1 MDEAA
6 VGTVL
11 PEQGAT
17 PARSPAAGGRHRQR
31 PGGGPP
37 ASWLVNDPWVVGTW
51 TIGGAV
57 GGAVGA
63 GRHRYRGEP
72 ARGPAGRRDPAGADP
87 SLSTLVRRGLGW
99 SFASTLLSRLGQL
112 ASGIILAHLLVPDD
126 YGLFAVAT
134 VALVLLA
141 NINDLGIEQVLVRW
155 PGELSR
161 VAPTATTVI
170 FGFSCVLFAG
180 FAAAAP
186 AFATAL
192 GAPEA
197 TGIVRALALGVL
209 VNGALAVPSAT
220 LTRSFRQDLRTY
232 ADLAGFIVTTGLTLA
247 LALLGFGVWS
257 LVWGR
262 LIGNAVNSVL
272 HLVFAPAR
280 YRPGFDLAIARELL
294 AGGLPL
300 AGATLLA
307 VAMVNVDNVIVGRT
321 LGPAVLGLYVLAFNL
336 SSWPVNLL
344 SIPVARVSVPAF
356 ARLQDDPARLRRA
369 FARSLGLLMAAAV
382 PICVLLAVL
391 ALPAIRV
398 VYGAKWAGAAPALAF
413 LAVLGLARVIL
424 QLCFDLL
431 IAAGHGR
438 RTLGLQALWLAVLT
452 PALAVGAHLGGIAG
466 VGIAHMLVAVGVM
479 VPAFLA
485 ALGRLGFRPLELAR
499 SIWVPVVGAAGLVVA
514 PLLALRLL
522 HPDLLVLA
530 AGGIGGLALYLP
542 VLALKRHELRALRAS

>member
-11 PEQGAT
+11 PERGAP

-31 PGGGPP
+31 PGSGPR
-37 ASWLVNDPWVVGTW
+37 ASWLINDPWVVGTS
-51 TIGGAV
+51 TTGAATV
-57 GGAVGA
+57 
-63 GRHRYRGEP
+63 GRHRRRG
-72 ARGPAGRRDPAGADP
+72 DPMGGDQP
-87 SLSTLVRRGLGW
+87 LSKLVRRGLGW
-99 SFASTLLSRLGQL
+99 SFASTMLSRLGQL
-112 ASGIILAHLLVPDD
+112 VSGIILARLLVPAD

-155 PGELSR
+155 PGELAR
-161 VAPTATTVI
+161 VAPTATTLI
-170 FGFSCVLFAG
+170 FGFSIVLFAG
-180 FAAAAP
+180 FATAAP
-186 AFATAL
+186 AFAAAL
-192 GAPEA
+192 GAPDA
-197 TGIVRALALGVL
+197 ANIVRALALGV
-209 VNGALAVPSAT
+209 VINGAFAVPSAT
-220 LTRSFRQDLRTY
+220 LTRSFRQDRRTY
-232 ADLAGFIVTTGLTLA
+232 ADLAGFIVTTGLTLT

-262 LIGNAVNSVL
+262 LIGNAVNSLL
-272 HLVFAPAR
+272 HLAFTPAR
-280 YRPGFDLAIARELL
+280 FRPGFDLPIARELL

-307 VAMVNVDNVIVGRT
+307 VAMVNVDNVIVGRA

-356 ARLQDDPARLRRA
+356 ARLQDEPLRLRRA

-398 VYGAKWAGAAPALAF
+398 VYGTKWSGAASALTF
-413 LAVLGLARVIL
+413 LAVLGLARVVL

-431 IAAGHGR
+431 IAVGYGR
-438 RTLGLQALWLAVLT
+438 RTLGLQALWLVVLV
-452 PALAVGAHLGGIAG
+452 PALAFGAHVGGIAG
-466 VGIAHMLVAVGVM
+466 IGVAHMLVAVGVM

-499 SIWVPVVGAAGLVVA
+499 SIWAPLAGAAGLVVA
-514 PLLALRLL
+514 PLLAIRLL